1 MPTYKVKPDKA
12 HNMSQPV
19 EDSSYPSVHL
29 PVSMEIMD
37 MLDMGMSVKVTLK
50 GKVKSMRSDEEKNEI
65 CIEVMEVSAYPEKSA
80 KSMKEEIDEG
90 LGYKADEKYDEKME
104 GK

>member
-1 MPTYKVKPDKA
+1 MMGKPA
-12 HNMSQPV
+12 MEAP
-19 EDSSYPSVHL
+19 SYPSVHL

-37 MLDMGMSVKVTLK
+37 MLEIDMSVKVTLK
-50 GKVKSMRSDEEKNEI
+50 GRVKSMRSDEEKNEI
-65 CIEVMEVSAYPEKSA
+65 CIEVMEVSAYPEQKS

-90 LGYKADEKYDEKME
+90 LGYKDDDME